1 MPAPESPDDGQP
13 AQVGVV
19 PGRSLMWSPPWECS
33 PARVLFDR
41 HSGDFWLLEG
51 AALDVVH
58 ALQAMPRMPW
68 PQALRLAGDEGPA
81 LLADL
86 MRAGIVRAWNN
97 AGQPVMAT
105 ALADVD

>member
-1 MPAPESPDDGQP
+1 MWREAPAEAQP
-13 AQVGVV
+13 ALVGVV
-19 PGRSLMWSPPWECS
+19 PGRSLMWSPPWDCS
-33 PARVLFDR
+33 AARVLFDR

-51 AALDVVH
+51 AALELIP
-58 ALQAMPRMPW
+58 ALQATPRLTW
-68 PQALRLAGDEGPA
+68 AQALQLARDEGAA

-86 MRAGIVRAWNN
+86 IRAGVIRAWNN

>member
-1 MPAPESPDDGQP
+1 MPTLELPEDAPP

-19 PGRSLMWSPPWECS
+19 PGRSLMWSPLWDCS
-33 PARVLFDR
+33 AARVLFDR

-51 AALDVVH
+51 AALELVH
-58 ALQAMPRMPW
+58 ALQAAPRLPW
-68 PQALRLAGDEGPA
+68 SQALQLAGDEGTA

-86 MRAGIVRAWNN
+86 IRAGIVRAWNN

>member
-1 MPAPESPDDGQP
+1 MWREAPDDAQP

-19 PGRSLMWSPPWECS
+19 PGRSLMWSPPWDCS
-33 PARVLFDR
+33 AARVLFDR

-51 AALDVVH
+51 AALDLVP
-58 ALQAMPRMPW
+58 ALQAAPRLAW
-68 PQALRLAGDEGPA
+68 AEALRLAGDEGAA

-86 MRAGIVRAWNN
+86 IRAGVIRAWNN

>member
-1 MPAPESPDDGQP
+1 MAWPDPPEHAQP

-19 PGRSLMWSPPWECS
+19 LGRSLMWSPPWDCS
-33 PARVLFDR
+33 AARVLFDR

-51 AALDVVH
+51 AALELIRV
-58 ALQAMPRMPW
+58 LQATPRLPW
-68 PQALRLAGDEGPA
+68 SEAMQLAREQGAP
-81 LLADL
+81 LLAEL
-86 MRAGIVRAWNN
+86 IRAGIIRAWNN